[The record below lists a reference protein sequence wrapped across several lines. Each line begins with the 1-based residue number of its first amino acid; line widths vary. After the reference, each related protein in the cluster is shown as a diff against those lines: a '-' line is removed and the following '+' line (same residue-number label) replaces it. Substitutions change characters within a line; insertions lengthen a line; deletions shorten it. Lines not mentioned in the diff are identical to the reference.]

1 MTSENATD
9 DDDLDEQPVRYAQ
22 RPRPFSN
29 EVTWRLEP
37 ECFVVDSGRKTMR
50 IPYRSVSLVRLTYR
64 PANVTS
70 QGYRAQFVLTDGR
83 TVNASNLSWKSY
95 VEVER
100 KDVAYRRLVAAIV
113 ERCGHANPA
122 LICRSGQPMPIWAA
136 SSLGGIAM
144 LGIFAGSAGWAALR
158 GSWPLAALAV
168 LFLLPFAWQAH
179 AMITKNR
186 PAAFAPDRLPE
197 AVMPPV
203 T

>member
-1 MTSENATD
+1 MTNETATGD
-9 DDDLDEQPVRYAQ
+9 DTDAPTIGYAQ

-37 ECFVVDSGRKTMR
+37 ESFVVDSGRKTMR
-50 IPYRSVSLVRLTYR
+50 ITYGSVSLIRLTYR

-70 QGYRAQFVLTDGR
+70 QGYRAQLVLKDGR

-100 KDVAYRRLVAAIV
+100 QDGAYRQLLTALV
-113 ERCGHANPA
+113 ERCGAANPS
-122 LICRSGQPMPIWAA
+122 LICRAGQPMPIWIA
-136 SSLGGIAM
+136 STVGGVAM
-144 LGIFAGSAGWAALR
+144 LAMFIGAAVLAAVR
-158 GSWPLAALAV
+158 GSWPLAALAA

-197 AVMPPV
+197 AVLPPAA
-203 T
+203 

>member
-1 MTSENATD
+1 MTSESAAGDDTD
-9 DDDLDEQPVRYAQ
+9 PQTVRYAQ

-37 ECFVVDSGRKTMR
+37 EAFVVDSGRKTMR

-70 QGYRAQFVLTDGR
+70 QGYRAQLVLTDGR

-100 KDVAYRRLVAAIV
+100 QDGAYRQLLAALL
-113 ERCGHANPA
+113 ERCSHANRS
-122 LICRSGQPMPIWAA
+122 LICRAGQPMPIWIA
-136 SSLGGIAM
+136 STIGGVAM
-144 LGIFAGSAGWAALR
+144 LAMFAAAAGWAALR

-197 AVMPPV
+197 AVLPPA